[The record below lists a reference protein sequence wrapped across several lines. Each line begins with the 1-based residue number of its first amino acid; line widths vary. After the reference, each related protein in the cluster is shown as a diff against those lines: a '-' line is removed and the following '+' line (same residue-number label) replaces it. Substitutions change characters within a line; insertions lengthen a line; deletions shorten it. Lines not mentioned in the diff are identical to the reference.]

1 MDGSRSSSDRMM
13 DSKIKEAYVSFEVAK
28 LLKDKGFDV
37 YEYGCENEIRK
48 EYLSDGTIKTLYAS
62 KPHMDAWP
70 APTQA
75 MAMAWCREVHKLHI
89 GIVRGPCGYHITI
102 ETIPLGVV
110 KYITREITRTAYYV
124 ESYEEA
130 AEAALGYILKNLI

>member
-1 MDGSRSSSDRMM
+1 MM
-13 DSKIKEAYVSFEVAK
+13 DDKIKEAYVSFEVAK
-28 LLKDKGFDV
+28 LLKEKGFTEEC
-37 YEYGCENEIRK
+37 EYFYDWYKDSGFYHICSNGGTCNSEAYPD
-48 EYLSDGTIKTLYAS
+48 EYS
-62 KPHMDAWP
+62 M
-70 APTQA
+70 PTQQ

-110 KYITREITRTAYYV
+110 KYITREITGTTYV

-130 AEAALGYILKNLI
+130 VEVALRYILENLI

>member
-1 MDGSRSSSDRMM
+1 MM
-13 DSKIKEAYVSFEVAK
+13 DETKVMIKEAYVSFEVAK
-28 LLKDKGFDV
+28 LLKKKGFDV
-37 YEYGCENEIRK
+37 YKYGCEDEIRK
-48 EYLSDGTIKTLYAS
+48 EYLSDGTVKTLYAS
-62 KPHMDAWP
+62 KPHTDAWP
-70 APTQA
+70 ALTHQ

-110 KYITREITRTAYYV
+110 KYITREITRTANYV